1 MNEELN
7 NRRKYTKL
15 KDDELVDSSITILI
29 INGRIYADSWNN
41 ILLYPNVK
49 TLVLRGAVICSNL
62 VWKDFFQVI
71 NSLQKLENLD
81 LAYQDFNE
89 KLLKYL
95 PQTVK
100 YLNIT
105 SSSVTNLDS
114 LNSNDITIY
123 VDRHRL
129 KNVKKYR
136 ERGISIVYKDK

>member
-1 MNEELN
+1 M
-7 NRRKYTKL
+7 
-15 KDDELVDSSITILI
+15 
-29 INGRIYADSWNN
+29 
-41 ILLYPNVK
+41 K

-62 VWKDFFQVI
+62 KWKDFFQVI

-105 SSSVTNLDS
+105 SSLVTNLDS
-114 LNSNDITIY
+114 LNRNDITIY

-136 ERGISIVYKDK
+136 KRGISIEYKDK

>member
-7 NRRKYTKL
+7 DRRKYTKL
-15 KDDELVDSSITILI
+15 KDDESVDGSITILI
-29 INGRIYADSWNN
+29 INGRINADSWNN

-62 VWKDFFQVI
+62 KWKDFFQVI

-105 SSSVTNLDS
+105 SSLVTNLDS
-114 LNSNDITIY
+114 LNRNDITIY

-136 ERGISIVYKDK
+136 E